1 VILSKKRQPSLRM
14 IKRKLYLRNKKR
26 TQSRRDLMRLL
37 KMVRA
42 ILILFVK
49 KYSTL
54 VLLGRL
60 GKRPKSTI
68 WR

>member
-1 VILSKKRQPSLRM
+1 M
-14 IKRKLYLRNKKR
+14 
-26 TQSRRDLMRLL
+26 MRLL